1 MHAFFY
7 LFCSSLSDPC
17 WRRDRPDTS
26 SLQFFFFS
34 SPDRTSWNIDSDL
47 DPNDSILD
55 QNDSKDSVLGLNLD
69 LEMSESEKIFVH
81 HTLDACQKR
90 KKKYSEMNR
99 TAAMQLIQDKKTSH
113 DDDDD
118 DDLYVKMLLNDDGVD
133 GMNVFGEEED
143 GNVEEMLLLEKKEKM
158 RIAMEAL
165 SSDK

>member
-1 MHAFFY
+1 MDMDLHLLGY
-7 LFCSSLSDPC
+7 NNNWTES
-17 WRRDRPDTS
+17 
-26 SLQFFFFS
+26 
-34 SPDRTSWNIDSDL
+34 ISDL
-47 DPNDSILD
+47 NDSNVSILDPNELISDSNELISDSNDSILD
-55 QNDSKDSVLGLNLD
+55 LNDSKDSVLGLNLD

-133 GMNVFGEEED
+133 GMNVLGEEED
-143 GNVEEMLLLEKKEKM
+143 GNVEKMLLLEKKEKM
-158 RIAMEAL
+158 RIL
-165 SSDK
+165 